1 MQPGP
6 LRPMCGAVAGVKETF
21 MLRFICNFCFFTG
34 AILPL
39 SCHPFVERLARP
51 FLTHH
56 FPRCERGGEDVG
68 GGRAEGWGWGG
79 QCPCTLL
86 PSSPS
91 RVSQSK
97 ALGIRKHSASLC
109 LQWF

>member
-79 QCPCTLL
+79 EGGGNVLALYCPVLL
-86 PSSPS
+86 P
-91 RVSQSK
+91 
-97 ALGIRKHSASLC
+97 G
-109 LQWF
+109 